1 MNPPLFQGKHNMK
14 KLLLSTVVAI
24 GLTAPT
30 HAVTIS
36 WDFGQHPGL
45 LAASQGF
52 SAGGETLTARGFDAG
67 DVATALYSKLDGGD
81 ENGLGLNNDPSGNHE
96 ISVRNGFV
104 QLNLDGPLADH
115 MKNFT
120 FSMGSTTQG
129 EGWGVWGSQDSD
141 PFNFTFLIQ
150 SIGTNDEGVHTLA
163 AGYDNYN
170 FFYLGGFQNA
180 PPSEGGCDEGC
191 NANVLL
197 HSFGGELAVGTPEPS
212 TWAMGVIGF
221 GLVGLVGLRKS
232 RAIA

>member
-1 MNPPLFQGKHNMK
+1 MRKSTF
-14 KLLLSTVVAI
+14 LLAALSLA
-24 GLTAPT
+24 LAAPAYAT
-30 HAVTIS
+30 TIS

-45 LAASQGF
+45 LAAAQAF
-52 SAGGETLTARGFDAG
+52 SAGGETLTARGFDAS
-67 DVATALYSKLDGGD
+67 DLPTALYSKTDGGD
-81 ENGLGLNNDPSGNHE
+81 ESGLGLDNDPSGNHE

-115 MKNFT
+115 VSNFT

-141 PFNFTFLIQ
+141 PFNFVFLIQ
-150 SIGTNDEGVHTLA
+150 SIGQNDEGIHTLQ

-170 FFYLGGFQNA
+170 FFYLGGFANA

-197 HSFGGELAVGTPEPS
+197 TSFGGTLESSVPEPS
-212 TWAMGVIGF
+212 TWLMGVLGF
-221 GLVGLVGLRKS
+221 GFVGFLGAKARRGARS
-232 RAIA
+232 IA